1 MAHKKGVGSSDNGR
15 DSNSKRL
22 GVKLFGGQVARAGN
36 IILKQR
42 GTKFHVGDNVYL
54 SRDHS
59 IHAKVDGFVKFQV
72 KKNKRTYVS
81 IIPITEELVTAANNQ
96 VKETVAPQKAVSD
109 SAPKVEEVV
118 EETVVV
124 AEEAPKATASSP
136 KADGEKD
143 DLTKVEGIGPKL
155 RGIFHD
161 AGILTFAD
169 LAAKTADELREI
181 LLEAGGNRYARFD
194 PTTWPAQ
201 SKMAAEGRWEE
212 LKKWQDELD
221 GGK

>member
-15 DSNSKRL
+15 DSNSNRL
-22 GVKLFGGQVARAGN
+22 GVKLFGGQVAKAGN

-42 GTKFHVGDNVYL
+42 GTKYHPGDNVYI

-72 KKNKRTYVS
+72 KRNKRTFVS
-81 IIPITEELVTAANNQ
+81 IVPITEELVAAAKNQ
-96 VKETVAPQKAVSD
+96 VEETIAPQKAVSD

-118 EETVVV
+118 EETVV
-124 AEEAPKATASSP
+124 AQEAPKTSP
-136 KADGEKD
+136 TPTDAKNEKD

-161 AGILTFAD
+161 AGIMTFSD
-169 LAAKTADELREI
+169 LAAKSADELREI
-181 LLEAGGNRYARFD
+181 LLEAGGKRYARFD

-201 SKMAAEGRWEE
+201 AKMAAEGKWDE
-212 LKKWQDELD
+212 LNAWQDELD

>member
-15 DSNSKRL
+15 DSNSNRL
-22 GVKLFGGQVARAGN
+22 GVKLFGGQIARAGN

-42 GTKFHVGDNVYL
+42 GTKYHPGDNVYI

-72 KKNKRTYVS
+72 KKNKRMFVN
-81 IIPITEELVTAANNQ
+81 IVPITEELVTAAANQ
-96 VKETVAPQKAVSD
+96 VEEKVAPQKEAKVVE
-109 SAPKVEEVV
+109 PKSVEEVV
-118 EETVVV
+118 VEPVV
-124 AEEAPKATASSP
+124 EKAPKAKKTDS
-136 KADGEKD
+136 KGD

-155 RGIFHD
+155 KSIFNE
-161 AGILTFAD
+161 AGIITFGD
-169 LAAKTADELREI
+169 LAAKSADELKEI
-181 LLEAGGNRYARFD
+181 LLTAGGNRYARFD

-201 SKMAAEGRWEE
+201 SKMAAEGKWEE

>member
-22 GVKLFGGQVARAGN
+22 GVKLFGGQVAKAGN

-42 GTKFHVGDNVYL
+42 GTKYHPGDNVYI

-72 KKNKRTYVS
+72 KRNKRTFVS
-81 IIPITEELVTAANNQ
+81 IVPITEELVAAAKNQ
-96 VKETVAPQKAVSD
+96 VEETVAPQKAVSD
-109 SAPKVEEVV
+109 STLKVEDIV
-118 EETVVV
+118 EETVV
-124 AEEAPKATASSP
+124 AQETPTDAK
-136 KADGEKD
+136 GEKD

-155 RGIFHD
+155 KGIFHE
-161 AGILTFAD
+161 AGIMTFSD
-169 LAAKTADELREI
+169 LAAKTADELKEI

-201 SKMAAEGRWEE
+201 AKMAAEGKWEE
-212 LKKWQDELD
+212 LKVWQDELD